1 MNSLLL
7 WFGGLLVAA
16 LCALAGGPYFIDWN
30 SYRGIIEEEATRLLD
45 RQVRVNGKVNLRF
58 LPTPYVRFEDI
69 RIADATGE
77 FGPPFFR
84 AESFTLWLA
93 IAPLLKGVFEA
104 NEVEIR
110 RPVLNLR
117 LGSDGGG
124 NWQTLKVVPSE
135 LPFVPRDVAL
145 QSVKMSD
152 GILTIYR
159 PGGEE
164 MARLELVESELSGA
178 ALDGPYKF
186 RSDIRWNGERR
197 EVRASTAVPD
207 ADGSI
212 RFKLSVRSPESG
224 NSYTFNGGIADLAQ
238 RPRLEG
244 TLSALLHGGDG
255 TAAAEQAVASHVA
268 RRGSPESRAFELRA
282 NMSGDTFEAR
292 FDEIALFFEQDGKP
306 QFVAGSAHANWRE
319 KLIFQASLSSRWLD
333 LDRIADQ
340 EGDPSPLET
349 LRRLMT
355 RLTGSFPANGQMLTS
370 LNIDQVNLGG
380 DVISGFDMALQQTN
394 GDVQLRRLKAALP
407 GGTHV
412 DLKGKLSRGQEIESF
427 DGELLL
433 RGASLGRFLAWTAK
447 RHSLP
452 ETKGDAGF
460 SLQARLSLSPDAI
473 GLKETTAEI
482 AGHTLS
488 GELGYHWKGRKHLAL
503 TLDAKRFDMP
513 AAIPEWL
520 GRTLDGYLLRSQEAT
535 SAGTAPGSPARIGEI
550 IGGDLRLRLRAGQ
563 IDHGE
568 LALRD
573 VEAAI
578 HVQDGVLSVPQIR
591 FATGNGLMFELKGE
605 LKDIAGRPKGT
616 LRGLVEAA
624 DKAALS
630 DASEVLKSH
639 VAPLAPLRV
648 GYTLNFGA
656 RSETATEL
664 TLDGTVANN
673 RLAATIM
680 LEGGLA
686 AWREAP
692 VDATLTVEGRNLAPV
707 VRTLLPPDELS
718 QTASSEQSPG
728 TILLKMVGK
737 PAAELDSLV
746 RLEMDGVGLDFRGRV
761 AWPKD
766 TPLRLDGELQI
777 ARADA
782 GRALAV
788 LGVKRRPLIGTV
800 GVEGKVGVRLQ
811 DGILEFAPRGL
822 GIGGIPVNGRVAITS
837 RKEDT
842 RIDGRLAAKEV
853 SLPRLLGLLLVA
865 RAADVPIARSGR
877 EEGSPWPDEP
887 FDLSNYEGI
896 SGRVVLEASRV
907 GLGQGVSLR
916 NGVVEAEVSP
926 AGVNVTKFTGLA
938 FGGTVSGMLKVEK
951 APAGASA
958 IGAIR
963 VVDAQLAELAPA
975 AGGQPSA
982 SGRAQASLQFSGRGL
997 SPLALV
1003 AGLSGRGEIE
1013 LRGVRL
1019 PRLSPAAIETV
1030 AAAALGG
1037 KIEARGGALERAL
1050 RAALGTGSLTIGT
1063 RKLPLEIVDGAV
1075 RVAAFDVDASEGRAS
1090 NQTTIDLASLKFD
1103 SEWKLQSTAKPDI
1116 NSGRVGLPGVSVVYV
1131 GLLAALPTLEPH
1143 IFSEALER
1151 ELSVRKLER
1160 DVDQLERLRR
1170 ADEVRARVEAE
1181 RRRGSANPA
1190 PPVIEAPFPLP
1201 AAPSTGPLAPQQPAP
1216 RPQPKAQRKLMRAP
1230 DGSNSPAR
1238 VLRPALRRRKSEAPV
1253 AFDRFERS

>member
-58 LPTPYVRFEDI
+58 LPTPYIRFEDI

-77 FGPPFFR
+77 FGAPFFR

-145 QSVKMSD
+145 QSVKISD
-152 GILTIYR
+152 GILAIHR
-159 PGGEE
+159 PSGEE
-164 MARLELVESELSGA
+164 MARLEVVESELSGA
-178 ALDGPYKF
+178 ALEGPYKF
-186 RSDIRWNGERR
+186 RGDIRWNGERG

-207 ADGSI
+207 PDGSI
-212 RFKLSVRSPESG
+212 RFRISVRAPASG

-244 TLSALLHGGDG
+244 TLSALLHIGAG
-255 TAAAEQAVASHVA
+255 TAASDQAVAGQGV
-268 RRGSPESRAFELRA
+268 RRESPESSAFELRA
-282 NMSGDTFEAR
+282 NMSGDAFGAR
-292 FDEIALFFEQDGKP
+292 FNDIALFFEQDGKP
-306 QFVAGSAHANWRE
+306 QFVAGSANANWRE

-340 EGDPSPLET
+340 KGDPSPLET

-355 RLTGSFPANGQMLTS
+355 RLTGSFPANGQMLAS

-380 DVISGFDMALQQTN
+380 DVISGFDIALQQTN
-394 GDVQLRRLKAALP
+394 GDVRLRRLKAALP

-433 RGASLGRFLAWTAK
+433 RAASLGRFMAWAAK
-447 RHSLP
+447 GHVLP
-452 ETKGDAGF
+452 ETNGDAGF

-473 GLKETTAEI
+473 GLKAGTAEI
-482 AGHTLS
+482 AGNTVS

-503 TLDAKRFDMP
+503 TLDAERFEMP

-520 GRTLDGYLLRSQEAT
+520 GRTLHGYVLRSQDVT
-535 SAGTAPGSPARIGEI
+535 SAGAAPGSPARLGEI
-550 IGGDLRLRLRAGQ
+550 IGGDLTLRLRAGQ
-563 IDHGE
+563 IDNGE
-568 LALRD
+568 RTLRN
-573 VEAAI
+573 VEAA
-578 HVQDGVLSVPQIR
+578 VQLQDGVLSVPQFR
-591 FATGNGLMFELKGE
+591 FATGNGLRFELAGE
-605 LKDIAGRPKGT
+605 LKDTAGRPKGT
-616 LRGLVEAA
+616 LRGLVEAP

-630 DASEVLKSH
+630 DASEELKSR

-648 GYTLNFGA
+648 GYTLNFGG
-656 RSETATEL
+656 RSEAATEL
-664 TLDGTVANN
+664 ALDGTVANN

-686 AWREAP
+686 AWRESPA
-692 VDATLTVEGRNLAPV
+692 DASLTVEGRNLAQV
-707 VRTLLPPDELS
+707 VRALLPLGELS
-718 QTASSEQSPG
+718 QTASPEQSPG
-728 TILLKMVGK
+728 KILLKMVGK
-737 PAAELDSLV
+737 PAAEFDSLV
-746 RLEMDGVGLDFRGRV
+746 RLEMDGLGLDFRGRA

-777 ARADA
+777 ARADV

-800 GVEGKVGVRLQ
+800 GVEGKGGVRLQ
-811 DGILEFAPRGL
+811 DGLLEFEPRGL
-822 GIGGIPVNGRVAITS
+822 GIAGIPVDGRVAITP

-842 RIDGRLAAKEV
+842 RIDARLAAKEL
-853 SLPRLLGLLLVA
+853 SLPRLLGLLLVG
-865 RAADVPIARSGR
+865 RAADATIARSGR
-877 EEGSPWPDEP
+877 EAGSPWPDEP
-887 FDLSNYEGI
+887 FDLSNYERI
-896 SGRVVLEASRV
+896 SGRVVLEANRM

-916 NGVVEAEVSP
+916 SGVIEAEISP

-938 FGGTVSGMLKVEK
+938 LGGTVSGTLKVER

-963 VVDAQLAELAPA
+963 LVDAQLAELAPA

-982 SGRAQASLQFSGRGL
+982 SGGAQASLQFSGQGL

-1003 AGLSGRGEIE
+1003 AGLSGRGEVE

-1037 KIEARGGALERAL
+1037 KIEARGGTLERAL
-1050 RAALGTGSLTIGT
+1050 RAALATGSLTLGT

-1075 RVAAFDVDASEGRAS
+1075 RVAAFDVDAPEGRAS
-1090 NQTTIDLASLKFD
+1090 NQTTLDLASLKFD
-1103 SEWKLQSTAKPDI
+1103 SEWKLRSPAKPDI
-1116 NSGRVGLPGVSVVYV
+1116 NSGRAGLPGVSVVYV
-1131 GLLAALPTLEPH
+1131 GLLTALPTLEPH

-1170 ADEVRARVEAE
+1170 ADEARARAEAE
-1181 RRRGSANPA
+1181 RRRVPPNPV
-1190 PPVIEAPFPLP
+1190 PPVIEAPLPIP

-1230 DGSNSPAR
+1230 DGSNAPAR
-1238 VLRPALRRRKSEAPV
+1238 VLRPALRRRKGE
-1253 AFDRFERS
+1253 